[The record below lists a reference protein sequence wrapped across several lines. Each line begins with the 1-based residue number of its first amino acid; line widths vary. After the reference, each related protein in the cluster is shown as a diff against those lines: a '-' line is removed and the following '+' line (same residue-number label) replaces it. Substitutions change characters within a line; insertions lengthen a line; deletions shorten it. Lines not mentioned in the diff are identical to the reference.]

1 MAQNERHIIID
12 DLFDRLRK
20 AEEQTQPRDPD
31 PLVSTAAGLT
41 ISCTVPSSS
50 ERFRMRRRMQR
61 LDHTVV
67 YRDWRSNYRFGRI
80 ASAASI
86 QP

>member
-1 MAQNERHIIID
+1 MAQNERHIID

-20 AEEQTQPRDPD
+20 AEEQTQPRDP
-31 PLVSTAAGLT
+31 PASTAAGLT

-50 ERFRMRRRMQR
+50 ERFRMRRRMPR

-67 YRDWRSNYRFGRI
+67 NRGWRSSYRFGRI
-80 ASAASI
+80 ALAASI